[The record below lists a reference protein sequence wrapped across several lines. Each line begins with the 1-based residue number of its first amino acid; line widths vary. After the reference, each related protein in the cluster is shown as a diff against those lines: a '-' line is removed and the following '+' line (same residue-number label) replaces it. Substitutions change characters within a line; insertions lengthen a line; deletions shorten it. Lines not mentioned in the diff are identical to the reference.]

1 MKIDKKASDRLLNLL
16 YTTTLKEVATKVPIV
31 TKVLYQQDDVP
42 QKSVLDSL
50 AENEWKQKPIEQAV
64 ADLPQG
70 TLTKN
75 RSNILKFTCPNS
87 LLSQYD
93 FYNLFPIN
101 RERRYNLVGDLR
113 RNGLPFSAIKGR
125 NPLSLLHSGSY
136 YLLFESHKHACVYWM
151 ETRDKVVNG
160 FDMKLEFVLPKESEL
175 KYMLSPFL
183 DSNIN
188 NVLKNKPIM
197 YELVPK
203 TPVNMIFLSSKEKQ
217 KLLAEIKE
225 TSSTIVRDSES
236 YKLLDLDPTHKP
248 LFKFLDPKTRHSS
261 VLVRNLPMDLSPHA
275 LPKLLWDYDLAKPS
289 SINDCF
295 TTIRLDPVN
304 QIHLTL
310 IRFADHQ
317 NARRFVR
324 NYHGKRWRLVLASH
338 HKLFHSPI
346 LCEVIL

>member
-16 YTTTLKEVATKVPIV
+16 YTTTSKEVATKVPIV
-31 TKVLYQQDDVP
+31 TKVLYQQDSEP

-50 AENEWKQKPIEQAV
+50 AENEWRQKPIEQAV
-64 ADLPQG
+64 AELPRG
-70 TLTKN
+70 PLTKN

-87 LLSQYD
+87 FISQHD

-175 KYMLSPFL
+175 KYMSSPFL
-183 DSNIN
+183 DPGIN
-188 NVLKNKPIM
+188 SVLNNKPLV
-197 YELVPK
+197 YESVPK
-203 TPVNMIFLSSKEKQ
+203 TPVSTIFSSSKEKS
-217 KLLAEIKE
+217 KLLGEIKE
-225 TSSTIVRDSES
+225 TSSTIDRDSEDYRLS
-236 YKLLDLDPTHKP
+236 DVDPTHKP
-248 LFKFLDPKTRHSS
+248 LFRFLDPKTRHSS

-275 LPKLLWDYDLAKPS
+275 LPKLLWDYDLAKS
-289 SINDCF
+289 SSVNDCF

-304 QIHLTL
+304 QVHLTL
-310 IRFADHQ
+310 IRFADQH
-317 NARRFVR
+317 NAHRFVR
-324 NYHGKRWRLVLASH
+324 NYHGKRWRSVSASSN
-338 HKLFHSPI
+338 KQFHSPI
-346 LCEVIL
+346 LCEVLS